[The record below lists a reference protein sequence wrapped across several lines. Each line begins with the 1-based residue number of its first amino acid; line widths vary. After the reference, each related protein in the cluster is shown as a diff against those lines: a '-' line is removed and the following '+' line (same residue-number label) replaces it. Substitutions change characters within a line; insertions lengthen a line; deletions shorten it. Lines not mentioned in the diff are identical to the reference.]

1 MAYQPGNVVLVP
13 FPFTDLSTAKVRPA
27 VVVSSL
33 GYQATEPD
41 LILGAITSQVA
52 IATGPY
58 DYVLAD
64 WQAAGLRFPSAF
76 KPSSPRLIPRASSI
90 RSAHWS
96 PPTGLRSSGGCVKCS
111 TSEPFAQS
119 PAAPQGRPWLDEH
132 AYQDSRRATV
142 SR

>member
-76 KPSSPRLIPRASSI
+76 KPVLATLDPARVVHRVGALVTADWTQIQRRLR
-90 RSAHWS
+90 
-96 PPTGLRSSGGCVKCS
+96 
-111 TSEPFAQS
+111 QM
-119 PAAPQGRPWLDEH
+119 LDL
-132 AYQDSRRATV
+132 
-142 SR
+142 